1 MHSALRNTVLKILH
15 PSSQTLCR
23 SAERK
28 GPLQG
33 RDRGER
39 KGEKNLEELYRSP
52 NPPWYQQK
60 YRRSHITELSTS
72 ELLSLSLPLCFPRE
86 FPILLEKG
94 FQQKSEAELVQ
105 SPLLSLTT
113 EQCQF
118 YLQFI
123 LRDDSSARA
132 SQSTDKSHSTLGKY
146 QLLALG
152 AATN

>member
-1 MHSALRNTVLKILH
+1 MHSALRNAVLKILH

-123 LRDDSSARA
+123 LRDDSSAGA
-132 SQSTDKSHSTLGKY
+132 SQSTAKSHSTLGKY

>member
-33 RDRGER
+33 RDRGEK
-39 KGEKNLEELYRSP
+39 KGEKNPEELYRS
-52 NPPWYQQK
+52 PWYQQK

-123 LRDDSSARA
+123 LRDDSSAGA
-132 SQSTDKSHSTLGKY
+132 SQSTAKSHSTLGKY

>member
-1 MHSALRNTVLKILH
+1 MLH

-39 KGEKNLEELYRSP
+39 KGEKNPEELYRSL
-52 NPPWYQQK
+52 WYQQK
-60 YRRSHITELSTS
+60 YRRSHVTELSTS

-94 FQQKSEAELVQ
+94 FQQKSEAEPVQ

-123 LRDDSSARA
+123 LRDDSSAGA
-132 SQSTDKSHSTLGKY
+132 SQSTAKSHSTLGKY

>member
-1 MHSALRNTVLKILH
+1 MSCAQCTKKHSPKNAAPQLTDTL
-15 PSSQTLCR
+15 SLCR
-23 SAERK
+23 EK
-28 GPLQG
+28 GTTPGEGQ
-33 RDRGER
+33 RGKE
-39 KGEKNLEELYRSP
+39 GGKNPEELYRS
-52 NPPWYQQK
+52 PWYQQK
-60 YRRSHITELSTS
+60 YRRSHVTELSTS

-86 FPILLEKG
+86 FPILLGKG

-123 LRDDSSARA
+123 LRDDSSAGA
-132 SQSTDKSHSTLGKY
+132 SQSTAKSHSTLGKY